1 MRDLSVGFFAITVLF
16 YAHMAMAQYSTGW
29 NFTWPVATQQCAVST
44 AVLPSLGNL
53 GSSWIARPTLS

>member
-1 MRDLSVGFFAITVLF
+1 MRDLSVARFAATFVL